1 MNEARAFWVAAPGR
15 GEIREEHLPA
25 AGEGDAVV
33 RALYSGI
40 SRGTESLVFG
50 GHVPPSEYL
59 RMRAPYQDGEF
70 PGPVKFGYS
79 SVGLVE
85 AGPPGMAG
93 RTVFCLYPHQT
104 RYVVPATA
112 LELVPPGV
120 PPARAVLAANLE
132 TAINGLW
139 DAGLKLGDRLAV
151 VGGGTVGCLVAWLAA
166 RVPGC
171 QVELI
176 DLSVA
181 RAATAAALG
190 VRFAAPE
197 SAEPEAD
204 CVIHA
209 SGSAEGLRTAISLA
223 GPEATVVELSWFG
236 DREVPVLL
244 GGAFHAR
251 RLTLRSSQ
259 VGQLNPAQRPR
270 WTRRRRLALALE
282 LLADPRLDAL
292 ISGET
297 PFSGLPDQMAR
308 LAAGE
313 ALCHRIRYD

>member
-1 MNEARAFWVAAPGR
+1 MDEARAFWVVAPGR
-15 GEIREEHLPA
+15 GEIRTVHLPT

-33 RALYSGI
+33 RTLYSGI

-59 RMRAPYQDGEF
+59 RMRAPFQDGEF
-70 PGPVKFGYS
+70 PAPVKFGYS
-79 SVGLVE
+79 SVGVVE
-85 AGPPGMAG
+85 AGPAG
-93 RTVFCLYPHQT
+93 LAGQTVFCLYPHQT

-132 TAINGLW
+132 TALNGLW
-139 DAGLKLGDRLAV
+139 DAGLRLGDRLAV
-151 VGGGTVGCLVAWLAA
+151 VGGGTVGCLVAWLAG

-171 QVELI
+171 RVELV
-176 DLSVA
+176 DLVEA

-190 VRFAAPE
+190 VRFATPPT
-197 SAEPEAD
+197 AEPEAD

-209 SGSAEGLRTAISLA
+209 SGSAEGLRTALSLA
-223 GPEATVVELSWFG
+223 APEATVVELSWYG
-236 DREVPVLL
+236 DREVTVPL
-244 GGAFHAR
+244 GGAFHSR

-297 PFSGLPDQMAR
+297 PFAELPDGMPR
-308 LAAGE
+308 LAAGD
-313 ALCHRIRYD
+313 ALCHLIRYD

>member
-1 MNEARAFWVAAPGR
+1 MNQAQAFWVAAPGR
-15 GEIREEHLPA
+15 GEIRAEHLPDP
-25 AGEGDAVV
+25 GEGDAVV

-50 GHVPPSEYL
+50 GHVPTSEYQ
-59 RMRAPYQDGEF
+59 RMRAPYQDGQF
-70 PGPVKFGYS
+70 PAPVKFGYS

-85 AGPPGMAG
+85 SGPAGLAG

-112 LELVPPGV
+112 LEVVPPGV

-132 TAINGLW
+132 TALNGLW

-176 DLSVA
+176 DLSPA

-190 VRFAAPE
+190 VRFATPGTA
-197 SAEPEAD
+197 APEAD
-204 CVIHA
+204 CVVHA
-209 SGSAEGLRTAISLA
+209 SGSAEGLRTAVSLA
-223 GPEATVVELSWFG
+223 GTEATVVELSWFG

-270 WTRRRRLALALE
+270 WTHRRRLALALE

-297 PFSGLPDQMAR
+297 PFSELPDQMPR

>member
-1 MNEARAFWVAAPGR
+1 MNRARAFWVAAPGR
-15 GEIREEHLPA
+15 GEIRAEHLPA

-33 RALYSGI
+33 RTLYSGI

-59 RMRAPYQDGEF
+59 RMRAPFQEGQF

-79 SVGLVE
+79 SVGMVE
-85 AGPPGMAG
+85 AGPAGLAG

-132 TAINGLW
+132 TALNALW
-139 DAGLKLGDRLAV
+139 DAELKLGDHLAV

-176 DLSVA
+176 DLSQA

-190 VRFAAPE
+190 VRFALPGA
-197 SAEPEAD
+197 AAPEAD
-204 CVIHA
+204 CVVHA
-209 SGSAEGLRTAISLA
+209 SGSAEGLRTALSLA

-270 WTRRRRLALALE
+270 WTRRRRLALALA

-292 ISGET
+292 VSGEST
-297 PFSGLPDQMAR
+297 FDELPDQMAR
-308 LAAGE
+308 LAAGD
-313 ALCHRIRYD
+313 ALCHRIRYG